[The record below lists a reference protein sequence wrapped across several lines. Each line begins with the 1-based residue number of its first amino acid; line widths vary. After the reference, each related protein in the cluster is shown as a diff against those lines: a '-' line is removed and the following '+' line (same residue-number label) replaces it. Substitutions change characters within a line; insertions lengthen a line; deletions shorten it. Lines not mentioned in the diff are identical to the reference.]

1 MERKHEFLRECICY
15 IIIVGWVFWCLNK
28 QIKLMR
34 IDFSAVTVENTAA
47 VVEYDCISMKGS
59 FFYFP
64 IYEMKLDGK
73 TYRHKSF
80 LFEEKREIFAR
91 TAIRYNLSNPSEFY
105 SVEEIELRDRMLHL
119 YWMFII
125 FPGFAATY
133 SAGVTMGNILLK
145 HTELRYHYE

>member
-1 MERKHEFLRECICY
+1 MERKHEFLKECICY

-47 VVEYDCISMKGS
+47 IVEYDCISMKGS

-64 IYEMKLDGK
+64 IYEMELDGK
-73 TYRHKSF
+73 IYRHKSF
-80 LFEEKREIFAR
+80 LFERTESFER
-91 TAIRYNLSNPSEFY
+91 TAVRYNPSNPSEFY

-125 FPGFAATY
+125 FPGFAVTY

>member
-1 MERKHEFLRECICY
+1 MERKHEFLKECICY

-47 VVEYDCISMKGS
+47 IVEYDCISIKGS
-59 FFYFP
+59 FFCFP
-64 IYEMKLDGK
+64 IYEMELNGK

-80 LFEEKREIFAR
+80 LFERTESFER
-91 TAIRYNLSNPSEFY
+91 TAVRYNPSNPSEFY

-119 YWMFII
+119 QWMFII
-125 FPGFAATY
+125 FPGFAVTY
-133 SAGVTMGNILLK
+133 SARVTMGNILLK
-145 HTELRYHYE
+145 HPKLCYHYE

>member
-1 MERKHEFLRECICY
+1 MERKHEFLKECICY

-64 IYEMKLDGK
+64 IYEMELDGK
-73 TYRHKSF
+73 IYRHKSF
-80 LFEEKREIFAR
+80 LFERTESFER
-91 TAIRYNLSNPSEFY
+91 TAVRYNPSNPSEFY
-105 SVEEIELRDRMLHL
+105 SVEEIEIRDWLLHFQWL
-119 YWMFII
+119 FTIVPGLISAYFASLFMGII
-125 FPGFAATY
+125 L
-133 SAGVTMGNILLK
+133 SK

>member
-1 MERKHEFLRECICY
+1 MGRKRSFFEKSIYSAVLI
-15 IIIVGWVFWCLNK
+15 GWMLWCLNM
-28 QIKLMR
+28 QVRLMR
-34 IDFSAVTVENTAA
+34 IDFGDVTAENTAV

-59 FFYFP
+59 SFYFP
-64 IYEMKLDGK
+64 IYEMELDGK

-80 LFEEKREIFAR
+80 SFERTESFER
-91 TAIRYNLSNPSEFY
+91 TAVRYNPSNPSEFY

-119 YWMFII
+119 QWMFII
-125 FPGFAATY
+125 FPGFAVTY

>member
-1 MERKHEFLRECICY
+1 MERKQDFLKECICY

-34 IDFSAVTVENTAA
+34 IDFSAVTAENTASVA
-47 VVEYDCISMKGS
+47 GYDCISIKGS
-59 FFYFP
+59 FFCFP
-64 IYEMKLDGK
+64 IYEMELDGK
-73 TYRHKSF
+73 IYRHKSF
-80 LFEEKREIFAR
+80 LFERTESFER
-91 TAIRYNLSNPSEFY
+91 TAVRYNPSNPSEFY

-119 YWMFII
+119 QWMFII
-125 FPGFAATY
+125 FPGFAVTY

>member
-1 MERKHEFLRECICY
+1 MERKHEFLKECICY

-47 VVEYDCISMKGS
+47 IVEYDCISMKGS

-64 IYEMKLDGK
+64 IYEMELDGK

-80 LFEEKREIFAR
+80 SFER
-91 TAIRYNLSNPSEFY
+91 TRSFKGTEVRYNPSNPSEFY
-105 SVEEIELRDRMLHL
+105 SVEEIEIRDWLLHFQWL
-119 YWMFII
+119 FTIVPGLISAYFASFFMGII
-125 FPGFAATY
+125 L
-133 SAGVTMGNILLK
+133 SK

>member
-1 MERKHEFLRECICY
+1 MERKHEFLKECICY

-47 VVEYDCISMKGS
+47 IVEYDCISMKGS

-64 IYEMKLDGK
+64 IYEMELDGK
-73 TYRHKSF
+73 IYRHKSF
-80 LFEEKREIFAR
+80 LFERTESFER
-91 TAIRYNLSNPSEFY
+91 TAVRYNPSNPLEFY

-125 FPGFAATY
+125 FPGFAVTY
-133 SAGVTMGNILLK
+133 SAGVAMGNILLK

>member
-1 MERKHEFLRECICY
+1 MERKHEFLKECICY

-47 VVEYDCISMKGS
+47 IVEYDCVSMKGS
-59 FFYFP
+59 FFFFP
-64 IYEMKLDGK
+64 IYEMELDGK
-73 TYRHKSF
+73 IYRHKSF
-80 LFEEKREIFAR
+80 LFERTESFER
-91 TAIRYNLSNPSEFY
+91 TAVRYNPSNPSEFY

-125 FPGFAATY
+125 FPGFAVTY

>member
-1 MERKHEFLRECICY
+1 MERKHGFLAECIYCAVL
-15 IIIVGWVFWCLNK
+15 IGWILWCLNM
-28 QIKLMR
+28 QVRLMR
-34 IDFSAVTVENTAA
+34 IDFGDVTAENTAV

-59 FFYFP
+59 SFYFP
-64 IYEMKLDGK
+64 IYEMELDGK

-80 LFEEKREIFAR
+80 SFERTESFER
-91 TAIRYNLSNPSEFY
+91 TAVRYNPSNPSEFY

-119 YWMFII
+119 QWMFII
-125 FPGFAATY
+125 FPGFAVTY

>member
-1 MERKHEFLRECICY
+1 MERKQGFLKECICY
-15 IIIVGWVFWCLNK
+15 IIIVGGVFWCLNK

-64 IYEMKLDGK
+64 IYEMELDGK
-73 TYRHKSF
+73 TYRHQSF
-80 LFEEKREIFAR
+80 SFERTESFER
-91 TAIRYNLSNPSEFY
+91 TAVRYNPSNPSEFY
-105 SVEEIELRDRMLHL
+105 SVEEIELRDRMLHFQWL
-119 YWMFII
+119 FTIVPGLIAAFESKFSMEII
-125 FPGFAATY
+125 L
-133 SAGVTMGNILLK
+133 SK

>member
-1 MERKHEFLRECICY
+1 MERKHEFLKECICY

-47 VVEYDCISMKGS
+47 IVEYDCVSMKGS
-59 FFYFP
+59 FFFFP
-64 IYEMKLDGK
+64 IYEMELDGK
-73 TYRHKSF
+73 IYRHKSF
-80 LFEEKREIFAR
+80 LFERTESFER
-91 TAIRYNLSNPSEFY
+91 TAVRYNPSNPSEFY

-119 YWMFII
+119 QWMFII
-125 FPGFAATY
+125 FPGFAVTY

>member
-1 MERKHEFLRECICY
+1 MERKQDFLKECICY
-15 IIIVGWVFWCLNK
+15 IIIVGGVFWCLNK

-64 IYEMKLDGK
+64 IYEMELDGK
-73 TYRHKSF
+73 IYRHKSF
-80 LFEEKREIFAR
+80 LFERTESFER
-91 TAIRYNLSNPSEFY
+91 TAVRYNPSNPSEFY

-125 FPGFAATY
+125 FPGFAVTY